1 MIGKLMI
8 KNNKTLILPCFNFEN
23 QCLMSVL
30 PLICHY
36 KCFLV
41 AIILNY
47 LKIFSNIFTE
57 SSSMS
62 LVTWL

>member
-8 KNNKTLILPCFNFEN
+8 KNNKTLILPRFEFVKWFFD
-23 QCLMSVL
+23 SVL

-36 KCFLV
+36 KKFLV
-41 AIILNY
+41 AILLNY
-47 LKIFSNIFTE
+47 LKIFSNTFTE

-62 LVTWL
+62 LVA